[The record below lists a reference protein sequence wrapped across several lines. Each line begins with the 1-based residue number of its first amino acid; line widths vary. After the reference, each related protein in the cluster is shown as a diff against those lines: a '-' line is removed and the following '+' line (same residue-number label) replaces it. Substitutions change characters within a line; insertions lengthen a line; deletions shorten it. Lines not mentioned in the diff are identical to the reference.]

1 MDKRKKIALFYGNE
15 EKEIIDAKET
25 LEDVITELQ
34 SFRIEPERVRKDK
47 VTFKKTE
54 YWFVNIEQ
62 DDKVLFKNSFDV
74 VYIVDR
80 LKAEYQFQVSTI
92 ADKVDYI
99 PYPFQ
104 ALVNMVTDTK
114 NAK

>member
-1 MDKRKKIALFYGNE
+1 MEKKKKIALFYGNE
-15 EKEIIDAKET
+15 EREVIDAKET
-25 LEDVITELQ
+25 IEDLVTELQ
-34 SFRIEPERVRKDK
+34 SFHIEPEKVRKDR
-47 VTFKKTE
+47 VTYQKTE
-54 YWFVNIEQ
+54 YWFVNIEK
-62 DDKVLFKNSFDV
+62 DDKVLSKNSFDV

-104 ALVNMVTDTK
+104 ALVNMVLETK
-114 NAK
+114 NMK